1 MGLQR
6 VFLHVITPW
15 FDEKFGWFVR
25 ALQYGTPP
33 HGGLALGLD
42 RLTGLLLDTDS
53 IREVIAFPKNRTA
66 SCPLTN
72 APSVVSDDQLDD
84 LNISVKVPVSESI
97 L

>member
-1 MGLQR
+1 M
-6 VFLHVITPW
+6 
-15 FDEKFGWFVR
+15 
-25 ALQYGTPP
+25 QYGTPP
-33 HGGLALGLD
+33 HGGLSLGLD

-66 SCPLTN
+66 GCPLTH

-84 LNISVKVPVSESI
+84 LNISVNVPVSESI